1 MQCRPGS
8 HMPSVKKHS
17 YTLFPRFKSVRR
29 ETIKTIKKNKKNRW
43 KRKLVFSPKDII
55 LTKDIL
61 SKRNSNN
68 DSVN

>member
-29 ETIKTIKKNKKNRW
+29 DNKNHKKKKKNRW